1 MTFITGI
8 IIGLFIGAWVG
19 VLTMC
24 LCRIS
29 ARQEP
34 APHRPRIYKIQTQT
48 QTQTQKQ
55 KQTLP

>member
-1 MTFITGI
+1 MSFITGL
-8 IIGLFIGAWVG
+8 IIGLFIGAWIG
-19 VLTMC
+19 LLAMC

-48 QTQTQKQ
+48 Q

>member
-1 MTFITGI
+1 MSFITGL
-8 IIGLFIGAWVG
+8 IIGLFIGAWIG
-19 VLTMC
+19 LLAMC

-34 APHRPRIYKIQTQT
+34 APHRPRIYKIQTQK
-48 QTQTQKQ
+48 QKQ